1 MIQQQIGSPKEAWKM
16 RTLQVVLAGCAMGIT
31 ALAATS
37 APASVTFNK
46 DVLPILQ
53 KNCQGCHRPGEVAP
67 MSLLTYT
74 DARPWAKAIKVAV
87 GTKKMPPWF
96 AEVGHFAND
105 RRLSEAD
112 INTLVAWADNGSP
125 EGDAKDKPAPI
136 TFPEGWNIK
145 PDMIIEM
152 PKDFQVAAKG
162 TINYQNILVKA
173 NFPEDTWVIAA
184 EMRPGNPKVV
194 HHMRAIVRPPTST
207 WLSTAVPGEAYE
219 EGSAEM
225 GGAKQG
231 TDLLGKYNPG
241 LGAQRFDVDGAAK
254 FVPKG
259 SDIVFNIHYTSIGT
273 PQTDRSKVGLVFAK
287 NPPKVRYWMSP
298 GTPAAFNLAIPAGDN
313 NAEVVSEVM
322 VWVDGAKLVYIQ
334 PHLHLR
340 GKDYEL
346 RVTYP
351 TGESEVVFKGTW
363 NFDWQVGYQLAKPL
377 AIPKGTKLLAVVH
390 YDNSLNNKFDPTKTV
405 WWGDQNWDEMQSG
418 FLGLVFDVHTDAS
431 KVFIAS
437 GPSLLP
443 RGTSGP
449 TLAAME
455 AAGKK

>member
-1 MIQQQIGSPKEAWKM
+1 M
-16 RTLQVVLAGCAMGIT
+16 RTLQMVIAGCVMGMT
-31 ALAATS
+31 ALAAS
-37 APASVTFNK
+37 NSPASVTFNK

-53 KNCQGCHRPGEVAP
+53 KNCQGCHRPGELAP
-67 MSLLTYT
+67 MSLLTYN
-74 DARPWAKAIKVAV
+74 DARPWAKAMKVAV
-87 GTKKMPPWF
+87 VTKKMPPWF

-112 INTLVAWADNGSP
+112 VNTLVAWADKGAP

-152 PKDFQVAAKG
+152 PQDFQVAAKG

-173 NFPEDTWVIAA
+173 NFPEDTWVVAA

-207 WLSTAVPGEAYE
+207 WLATAVPGVAYE

-287 NPPKVRYWMSP
+287 TPPKNRYWMSP

-313 NAEVVSEVM
+313 NAEVVSEVT
-322 VWVDGAKLVYIQ
+322 VGVDGAKLAYIQ

-351 TGESEVVFKGTW
+351 TGESQVVFKGTW

-377 AIPKGTKLLAVVH
+377 AIPKGTKILAVVH
-390 YDNSLNNKFDPTKTV
+390 YDNSINNKFNPDPTKTI